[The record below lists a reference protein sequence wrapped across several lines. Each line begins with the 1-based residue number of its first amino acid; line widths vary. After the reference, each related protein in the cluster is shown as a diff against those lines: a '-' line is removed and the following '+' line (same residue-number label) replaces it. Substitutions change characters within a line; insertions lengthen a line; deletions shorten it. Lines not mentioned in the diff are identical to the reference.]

1 MKTAVVIYEDNHG
14 MVGLAVDYESAIDF
28 LVLNK
33 WLSPKMELLLEDN
46 SLSTIE
52 EDLGENWLQLI
63 RLWPMKVFNNY
74 FDGLLYLDVEK
85 IYDKKEVE

>member
-28 LVLNK
+28 LLLNK
-33 WLSPKMELLLEDN
+33 WLSPTMELLLEDN
-46 SLSTIE
+46 SIATVE

-63 RLWPMKVFNNY
+63 RSWTMKAFNNY
-74 FDGLLYLDVEK
+74 FDGCLYLDIER

>member
-28 LVLNK
+28 LVLNN
-33 WLSPKMELLLEDN
+33 WLSPTMELFLEDN

-63 RLWPMKVFNNY
+63 RLWPMKVFNSY
-74 FDGLLYLDVEK
+74 FGGLFYLDVEN

>member
-63 RLWPMKVFNNY
+63 RLWPMKEFNNY

>member
-33 WLSPKMELLLEDN
+33 WLSPTMELLLEDN

-63 RLWPMKVFNNY
+63 RLWSMKEFNNY

>member
-14 MVGLAVDYESAIDF
+14 MIGLAVDYESAIEF

-33 WLSPKMELLLEDN
+33 WLEPTTELLLDDN
-46 SLSTIE
+46 SLSTVE

-74 FDGLLYLDVEK
+74 FDGVFYLDIK
-85 IYDKKEVE
+85 NIYEKKEVE

>member
-28 LVLNK
+28 LVLNE
-33 WLSPKMELLLEDN
+33 WLSPTMELLLEDN

-63 RLWPMKVFNNY
+63 RLWTMKEFNNY
-74 FDGLLYLDVEK
+74 FDGLLYLDVER

>member
-1 MKTAVVIYEDNHG
+1 MKTAVTIYEDNHG

-63 RLWPMKVFNNY
+63 RLWPMKEFNNY
-74 FDGLLYLDVEK
+74 FDGLLYLNVER

>member
-28 LVLNK
+28 LVLNE
-33 WLSPKMELLLEDN
+33 WLKPKMELLLEDN
-46 SLSTIE
+46 SISTVE

-63 RLWPMKVFNNY
+63 RLWPMKVFNSY
-74 FDGLLYLDVEK
+74 FDGLFYLDVET

>member
-28 LVLNK
+28 LVSNE
-33 WLSPKMELLLEDN
+33 WLKPKMELLLEDN
-46 SLSTIE
+46 SIATLE

-63 RLWPMKVFNNY
+63 RLWPMQVFNSY
-74 FDGLLYLDVEK
+74 FDGLFYLDVER

>member
-28 LVLNK
+28 LVSNE
-33 WLSPKMELLLEDN
+33 WLKPKMELLLEDN
-46 SLSTIE
+46 SIATLE
-52 EDLGENWLQLI
+52 EALGKNWLQLI

-74 FDGLLYLDVEK
+74 FDGLLYLVVER

>member
-28 LVLNK
+28 LVSNE
-33 WLSPKMELLLEDN
+33 WLLPTTELLLDDN
-46 SLSTIE
+46 SISTVE

-74 FDGLLYLDVEK
+74 FDGLLYLSIK
-85 IYDKKEVE
+85 NIYDKKEVE

>member
-28 LVLNK
+28 LVLNE
-33 WLSPKMELLLEDN
+33 WLSPTMELLLEDN

>member
-28 LVLNK
+28 LLLNK
-33 WLSPKMELLLEDN
+33 WLSPTMELLLDDN
-46 SLSTIE
+46 SIATVE

-63 RLWPMKVFNNY
+63 RSWPMKMFNSY
-74 FDGLLYLDVEK
+74 FDGCLYLDIER

>member
-1 MKTAVVIYEDNHG
+1 VKTAVVIYEDNHG

-28 LVLNK
+28 LLLNK
-33 WLSPKMELLLEDN
+33 WLTPTMELLLEDN

-63 RLWPMKVFNNY
+63 RLWPMKEFNNY
-74 FDGLLYLDVEK
+74 FDGLLYLDVER

>member
-28 LVLNK
+28 LVLNN
-33 WLSPKMELLLEDN
+33 WLSPTMELFLEDN

-63 RLWPMKVFNNY
+63 RLWPMKEFNNY
-74 FDGLLYLDVEK
+74 FDGLLYLDVER

>member
-14 MVGLAVDYESAIDF
+14 MIGLAVDYESAIEF
-28 LVLNK
+28 LVSNN
-33 WLSPKMELLLEDN
+33 WLEPTTELLLDDN
-46 SLSTIE
+46 SLSTVE

-74 FDGLLYLDVEK
+74 FDGVFYLDIK
-85 IYDKKEVE
+85 NIYEKKEVE